1 MRNIDSFC
9 INLPPFSNMHNYT
22 PKQQEAI
29 STLDKN
35 LQIIA
40 CAGSGKTQVIS
51 QRIIEILKT
60 GVHPSKIIAFTYTD
74 KAAGELQSRILK
86 LCKEQ
91 IPDKEGI
98 ADMYVGTIHSW
109 CLNALQEYKY
119 EYQKFS
125 VLDEIKL
132 KLFVDK
138 NFKHIGMQELEM
150 ERFKDTGRF
159 TALMGI
165 LREAQFHNQD
175 EVPKELFV
183 ALEKYETILKR
194 NCYFDFT
201 MIMSDVV
208 HCLQNDIHFI
218 DKIKKDIGYLIVDE
232 YQDVNP
238 IQEKIVNELY
248 KLGSNICVVGD
259 DDQTI
264 FQWRGSHINYIQE
277 FSKRY
282 NNVHSVIL
290 DDNFRSSNAIVDV
303 SLKCITNNAKRL
315 PKKMNATGFQQY
327 ERGDIMYNQ
336 FQSVIAENDFI
347 IEKINQ
353 LLGVAFKDK
362 EESEPRGL
370 NYSDMVILVRKWAKA
385 SAIVEALTTAGI
397 PFVISGINNLFQR
410 LEVLASKAIF
420 QYLNELIDKGVLK
433 DYWQSLSTQI
443 TDENFALALAYL
455 DKNVVSKQT
464 YYERFDFQKIFQ
476 EFLFLVGVREDIF
489 PSQEDPNAVGYSTA
503 EVVFY
508 NLGMFSQIIQDFES
522 IYYKSDPKYK
532 INTFLNFLLY
542 TAEDNY
548 AEGWLNNSYKTPNAV
563 QIISIYQS
571 KGLEFPVV
579 FVPGLNKNYLP
590 TNQPTGKQV
599 WHHINRNLIIDVERY
614 FPREEDERRLM
625 YVAITRSKKFLLLSR
640 APDGR
645 MQGKESTFCAEI
657 RKSTYVF
664 SSLERDYSERVKLP
678 PSSTLEIQNISLN
691 FSLLKSF
698 FECPY
703 RFKFLSF
710 YGFQSGF
717 GARMGY
723 GSSIHNTLME
733 IHREFLDGNPV
744 AKEQLKALLE
754 KHMHFPY
761 ATEGIAEKMKAK
773 ADEAVNIYYD
783 TNEQDFKNIQFA
795 EQTIQLDLGDGIL
808 VNGKMDLIKKTNQD
822 GTIEK
827 TIIDFKST
835 ENAQEYQ
842 ATIDQ
847 LQLYA
852 LGYKVLTGE
861 NADFLEIYNLDKN
874 EPFRTELSS
883 SDLDTM
889 KEKIRNSANSI
900 RANDLEKTCND
911 PDCPCRF
918 KTTKIQTQPK
928 LINK

>member
-1 MRNIDSFC
+1 MT
-9 INLPPFSNMHNYT
+9 NYT
-22 PKQQEAI
+22 PKQLEAI
-29 STLDKN
+29 STIDSN

-51 QRIIEILKT
+51 QRIVEILKT
-60 GVHPSKIIAFTYTD
+60 GVHPSKVIAFTYTE
-74 KAAGELQSRILK
+74 KAAGELQSRILR

-91 IPDKEGI
+91 IPEKEGI

-138 NFKHIGMQELEM
+138 NFKNIGMQDLQM

-159 TALMGI
+159 TNLMGI
-165 LREAQFHNQD
+165 LREAQFHNKD
-175 EVPKELFV
+175 DVPENLFT
-183 ALEKYETILKR
+183 ALDKFETILRK

-201 MIMSDVV
+201 MIMSDAV
-208 HCLQNDIHFI
+208 HCLKNDAKFI
-218 DKIKKDIGYLIVDE
+218 EKIRKDIGYLIVDE

-238 IQEKIVNELY
+238 LQEQIVREFYN
-248 KLGSNICVVGD
+248 LGSNICVVGD

-277 FSKRY
+277 FTKRY
-282 NNVHSVIL
+282 DNVKSVIL

-303 SLKCITNNAKRL
+303 ALKCITNNSARL
-315 PKKMNATGFQQY
+315 PKKMNAVGYQKY
-327 ERGDIMYNQ
+327 DRGDILYNQ
-336 FQSVIAENDFI
+336 YTSVEDENKFI
-347 IEKINQ
+347 VEKINQ
-353 LLGVAFKDK
+353 LRGIAFQDN
-362 EESEPRGL
+362 ENTEHRGL
-370 NYSDMVILVRKWAKA
+370 NYSDMVILVRKWKKA
-385 SAIVEALTTAGI
+385 NSIVEALTHAGI

-410 LEVLASKAIF
+410 IEVRASQAIF
-420 QYLNELIDKGVLK
+420 QYLNEQVDKGVLK
-433 DYWQSLSTQI
+433 DYWQELSTEI
-443 TDENFALALAYL
+443 TTDNLDKALAYL
-455 DKNVVSKQT
+455 DKNIVSKQT

-476 EFLFLVGVREDIF
+476 EFLFIAGIREDIF
-489 PSQEDPNAVGYSTA
+489 PSEEHPEAVGYSTA

-522 IYYKSDPKYK
+522 IYYKTDPPYK
-532 INTFLNFLLY
+532 IGTFLNFLRY
-542 TAEDNY
+542 TAEDSY
-548 AEGWLNNSYKTPNAV
+548 SEGWLSNSYKTPNAV
-563 QIISIYQS
+563 QIISVYQS

-579 FVPGLNKNYLP
+579 FIPGLNKNYLP
-590 TNQPTGKQV
+590 TSQPTGKQV
-599 WHHINRNLIIDVERY
+599 WHHIDRNLIVDVERY
-614 FPREEDERRLM
+614 FPSTEDERRLM
-625 YVAITRSKKFLLLSR
+625 YVAITRSKKFLMVSR

-645 MQGKESTFCAEI
+645 QQGQESIFGAEI
-657 RKSTYVF
+657 RKSTFAF
-664 SSLERDYSERVKLP
+664 SSPDRDYSERDKLT
-678 PSSTLEIQNISLN
+678 PSSTLEVANISLN
-691 FSLLKSF
+691 FSLLKAF

-703 RFKFLSF
+703 SFKFQSF
-710 YGFQSGF
+710 YGFQNGF

-723 GSSIHNTLME
+723 GASIHHTLME

-744 AKEQLKALLE
+744 TKEMLTDLLE

-761 ATEGIAEKMKAK
+761 ATDTIADSMKEK
-773 ADEAVNIYYD
+773 ADEAVNIYFD
-783 TNEQDFKNIQFA
+783 NNADDFKNIEFA
-795 EQTIQLDLGDGIL
+795 EQDIQLDLGDGIL

-835 ENAQEYQ
+835 ENSQAYQ

-874 EPFRTELSS
+874 EPFRTELSTK
-883 SDLDTM
+883 DLESM
-889 KEKIRNSANSI
+889 KEKIRQSANDI
-900 RANDLEKTCND
+900 RSNNLNKSCNK

-918 KTTKIQTQPK
+918 KSSK
-928 LINK
+928 